1 MLIVFWWRRW
11 QSARNYSSVRS
22 KPFREQNGNIGGLK
36 EKGQPQSPKRTL
48 GTEYGLAG
56 WWAMDGQGDRPM
68 DKPTLERHPRGCS
81 CVGSVQHSG
90 AKSCTP
96 LFVQM
101 LIASTR
107 EPFISVGAILSPRV
121 RV

>member
-1 MLIVFWWRRW
+1 
-11 QSARNYSSVRS
+11 
-22 KPFREQNGNIGGLK
+22 
-36 EKGQPQSPKRTL
+36 
-48 GTEYGLAG
+48 
-56 WWAMDGQGDRPM
+56 MDGQGDRPM

-121 RV
+121 RVQPLLVPGTKSADSMASMLWCLCVLVSKLESLGIVAGEGCGVNRLGMSV